1 MGITGTNNYFEDFQI
16 GDKYIY
22 PRGKTITEM
31 DNVLFTLLALNT
43 AEAHYNEDKMSKQ
56 PRIGEFGGRRVV
68 VGSCTIGHI
77 IGLTAEHTSENSLA
91 EVSLDKMR
99 LPYPVFHGDTLYAE
113 AEVLNKEETD
123 LHPGAGIVHFELVG
137 KNQDGKVV
145 FEGEKKTVIKKRK
158 YYFEDDQ
165 KFGPGK

>member
-1 MGITGTNNYFEDFQI
+1 MGITGTNNYYEDFQI

-31 DNVLFTLLALNT
+31 DNVLFTLLSLNT

-91 EVSLDKMR
+91 EVSLAVQRTTRAVKVIGLRGVEKLHED
-99 LPYPVFHGDTLYAE
+99 LVAE
-113 AEVLNKEETD
+113 Y
-123 LHPGAGIVHFELVG
+123 GELVARAAG
-137 KNQDGKVV
+137 G
-145 FEGEKKTVIKKRK
+145 GR
-158 YYFEDDQ
+158 
-165 KFGPGK
+165 